1 MVAVAASSA
10 AGTCGTLAISALQPL
25 SSHSRETW
33 TALIPAARYRYV
45 YPLSERDLSDQVYY
59 FEDSEDNDVDG
70 HFTVRDAH
78 RRPGLNAVAKGIDA
92 WLKAWRGPT
101 LSMLSKQDNGDEII
115 VEDTRAIAV
124 EREHRVRGLEREIL
138 LAADEGSPET
148 RLRERPGVANVM
160 QGEIEAAIADMIAR
174 KLIVRL
180 DARLVGLALWH
191 PYTPILPVTAF
202 PGGYL
207 DRRSTPAPPARRKM
221 RCALRKA
228 TPVACLFAWRS
239 RQSCRPVRPRR

>member
-1 MVAVAASSA
+1 MRYQRYS
-10 AGTCGTLAISALQPL
+10 PY
-25 SSHSRETW
+25 HY
-33 TALIPAARYRYV
+33 TAEKHGLKLLPAAPYRYV
-45 YPLSERDLSDQVYY
+45 YPLSERDLSEQVYY
-59 FEDSEDNDVDG
+59 FEDSEDHDVGG
-70 HFTVRDAH
+70 HFTPRDEN
-78 RRPGLNAVAKGIDA
+78 RPGLNAVAKGIDA

-101 LSMLSKQDNGDEII
+101 FSMLSMQDNGDEII

-148 RLRERPGVANVM
+148 RLCDRPGAANVM
-160 QGEIEAAIADMIAR
+160 QGEIDEAIANMIAR

-191 PYTPILPVTAF
+191 PYTPILPLTAF

-207 DRRSTPAPPARRKM
+207 DRRSTPV
-221 RCALRKA
+221 AL
-228 TPVACLFAWRS
+228 
-239 RQSCRPVRPRR
+239 PRE